1 MNTLSVTGGRVLR
14 GDLTLEFSDVLI
26 DVEKGVILEVG
37 KSLQGD
43 EEIDARGGLVIPGLV
58 NAHTHIAMTLLRG
71 YSDDKPL
78 DRWLKEDI
86 WPIESHLTPEDVYI
100 GSQLALVELIKSGT
114 TTFCDMYFH
123 MSEVARATDNSGMR
137 AVLGQGVVTVGK
149 KKNDAYSDAEKGL
162 EFAEEYNGFADG
174 RIKTAFM
181 PHSIN
186 TVDLEYFE
194 EHIPRARA
202 MGIPIH
208 IHANETLEDVEKTI
222 KLHGMRPIELAAECN
237 ILTSGDFAAHCVH
250 VDSNEIDILASN
262 DIGVVHCPAS
272 NMKLASGIAPIQKL
286 QDAGVTIGLGTDGAA
301 SNNDLDLFG
310 EMRDAAM
317 VGKLSAKSASAVNA
331 TSVVSMATVGGAKI
345 LDIPAGRVEPGLVA
359 DLAVLDLEAAHLT
372 PVRKCADLLVYA
384 AKGSDVIHTICD
396 GSVLMKDKEILT
408 LDESKIIATARA
420 CAEDLNG
427 RMGNNRAI

>member
-1 MNTLSVTGGRVLR
+1 MNTLSVIGGRVLKE
-14 GDLTLEFSDVLI
+14 DLTLEFLDVLI
-26 DVEKGVILEVG
+26 DVDGGLILEVG
-37 KSLQGD
+37 ESLRGD

-58 NAHTHIAMTLLRG
+58 NSHTHMAMTLLRG

-78 DRWLKEDI
+78 EEWLKEDI
-86 WPIESHLTPEDVYI
+86 WPIESHLTSEDVYI

-123 MSEVARATDNSGMR
+123 MPEVARATESSGMR

-149 KKNDAYSDAEKGL
+149 NEDDAYLDAEKGL
-162 EFAEEYNGFADG
+162 KFAEEYSGFADG

-181 PHSIN
+181 PHSMN

-194 EHIPRARA
+194 EHIPRARDL
-202 MGIPIH
+202 GIPIH
-208 IHANETLEDVEKTI
+208 LHTNETLEDVEKTI
-222 KLHGMRPIELAAECN
+222 KMHGMRPIELASEYG
-237 ILTSGDFAAHCVH
+237 ILSAGDFAAHCVH
-250 VDSNEIDILASN
+250 VDSNEIGILA
-262 DIGVVHCPAS
+262 DEGIGVVHCPAS

-286 QDAGVTIGLGTDGAA
+286 QNEGVTIGLGTDGAA

-331 TSVVSMATVGGAKI
+331 TSVFSMATVGGANI
-345 LDIPAGRVEPGLVA
+345 LDIPAGRIEPGWVA

-372 PVRKCADLLVYA
+372 PMRKCVNLLVYA

-396 GSVLMKDKEILT
+396 GKVLMKDREILT
-408 LDESKIIATARA
+408 LDESKVIASARI
-420 CAEDLNG
+420 CANDLSERVG
-427 RMGNNRAI
+427 KRE